1 MVALKKRSGRFRVG
15 AQIPYGR
22 NKFLLFTALVLLA
35 IAAWL
40 ANSNTVSDSQS
51 FYIASRDLPKATTID
66 ENSVSSMPAQMGE
79 SGEKYLKANAGELGK
94 WFLTKPVLAGE
105 LIPLSAVA
113 SVKEANC
120 TPIILTLGAS
130 LPSAIKVGSNL
141 DIWAAEQASSV
152 QTIPYE
158 VAVGAELIGIR
169 STSDGIGQ
177 NSQSIEVCISIA
189 EVRSVVDAI
198 AKRATVV
205 AVRAIE

>member
-35 IAAWL
+35 ISAWL

-51 FYIASRDLPKATTID
+51 FFIASRDLPKATTID

-79 SGEKYLKANAGELGK
+79 SAEKYLKANAGELGK

-120 TPIILTLGAS
+120 TPIILTLGAN

-189 EVRSVVDAI
+189 EVRSVVGAI

>member
-94 WFLTKPVLAGE
+94 WFLTKPILAGE

-189 EVRSVVDAI
+189 EVRPVVDAI